1 MSDISDI
8 VDRAE
13 AALEGVTEGEWV
25 QVGLGNIHRLPVG
38 EYPPVAKTWRQSDG
52 DFIAEA
58 RSLIPALLAE
68 VERLHSWQGLMS
80 LLDEHYP
87 ETIFPTTEDREDR
100 DSGPRITSL
109 LRNVDKL
116 EKELAHQRRLKEY
129 FSGDMYSGGS
139 DV

>member
-87 ETIFPTTEDREDR
+87 ETIFHHR
-100 DSGPRITSL
+100 G
-109 LRNVDKL
+109 
-116 EKELAHQRRLKEY
+116 Q
-129 FSGDMYSGGS
+129 GGS
-139 DV
+139 GQWSPHHFVVAQCGQVRKRVSSSTTVKRIL